1 MGGNETGQNEAAA
14 AAVLRAERQ
23 KKEREAAIEAQRIAI
38 EEATRNRLEELEER
52 ESEDQGRLLQE
63 LDERQ
68 IDQEMNEA
76 AESESV
82 NEKAPEKETGA
93 LQKEFK
99 CPQCEE
105 KFRSIPLLKSHIISV
120 HKKQTESTSLK
131 KAVHTAGCLLY
142 TSDAADE

>member
-1 MGGNETGQNEAAA
+1 M
-14 AAVLRAERQ
+14 
-23 KKEREAAIEAQRIAI
+23 
-38 EEATRNRLEELEER
+38 EELEER

-63 LDERQ
+63 LDEGQ

-99 CPQCEE
+99 CLNV
-105 KFRSIPLLKSHIISV
+105 KRSLGA
-120 HKKQTESTSLK
+120 SL
-131 KAVHTAGCLLY
+131 C
-142 TSDAADE
+142 